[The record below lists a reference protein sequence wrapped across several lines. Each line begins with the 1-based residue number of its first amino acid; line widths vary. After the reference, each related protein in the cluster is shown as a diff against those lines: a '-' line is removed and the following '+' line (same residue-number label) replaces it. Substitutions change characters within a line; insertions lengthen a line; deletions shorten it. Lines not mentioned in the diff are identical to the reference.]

1 MRALASPELLAV
13 WEWGEDRHTI
23 DRSLALLAAAMP
35 EASWDE
41 LAALPVGRRDAL
53 LLELRW
59 RSFGSLVEAHAPCSA
74 CGETMEIELEIR
86 DLLDRAGDT
95 DDTEIELEMDGWE
108 IRCRLPDSRD
118 LAAVVG
124 CADDQEGRGLL
135 LDRCVTRALRN
146 GNDHSA
152 TELPPQVIDEL
163 SQRLEAADP
172 LAVIEIQAT
181 CPECGHGDSELLD
194 AGSLVW
200 SEVRTEAD
208 RLLREVDVLAR
219 RYGWTED
226 EVLALGPRRRRAYLE
241 LET

>member
-23 DRSLALLAAAMP
+23 DRSLALLAAALP
-35 EASWDE
+35 EKSWDE
-41 LAALPVGRRDAL
+41 LAELPVGRRDAL

-59 RSFGSLVEAHAPCSA
+59 RSFGSIVEAHSPCSS
-74 CGETMEIELEIR
+74 CGETMEFELGIR
-86 DLLDRAGDT
+86 GILERAGG
-95 DDTEIELEMDGWE
+95 TEDIEVELDVDGWE
-108 IRCRLPDSRD
+108 IQCRLPDSRD

-124 CADDQEGRGLL
+124 CGDDEAGRRLL
-135 LDRCVTRALRN
+135 LDRCVASVRRN
-146 GNDHSA
+146 GRDSSA
-152 TELPPQVIDEL
+152 DRLPEPVIKAL
-163 SQRLEAADP
+163 SDRLEEADP
-172 LAVIEIQAT
+172 LALIELQAI
-181 CPECGHGDSELLD
+181 CPDCGHVDTELLD
-194 AGSLVW
+194 AGSLLW
-200 SEVRTEAD
+200 SEVRSEAD